1 MKAIARLVLFAP
13 LLAAACLADTTE
25 RTARVVRY
33 HANDIVSIRAKL
45 RYTTMIQLPEGEKVV
60 QAATG
65 DKDYWIVDAVL
76 NYCFL
81 HPARPS
87 THSNLNLITDKGNVY
102 SFTLDEVE
110 TSDPDLKVVIE
121 PSDPA
126 MITAVSGSRKFVPE
140 AEIETFKS
148 AAQSEERRMSE
159 RVSEFKSDY
168 PTRELKFDYA
178 YRNRGPFRV
187 LAIYHDNQFTY
198 VKSVAR
204 EKFAIYEVKDGK
216 PNYINFDLRDGTY
229 VIAKVVD
236 RGYLQIGRKRLSFAR
251 QQP

>member
-1 MKAIARLVLFAP
+1 MKTVARLALFAS
-13 LLAAACLADTTE
+13 LLVGASLAGWAE
-25 RTARVVRY
+25 RTARVVLY

-45 RYTTMIQLPEGEKVV
+45 RYTTMIELPQGEKVV

-65 DKDYWIVDAVL
+65 DKDYWIIDAVL

-81 HPARPS
+81 HPARLS

-110 TSDPDLKVVIE
+110 TADPDLKVVIE

-126 MITAVSGSRKFVPE
+126 MITAVSGPSKFVPA
-140 AEIETFKS
+140 AEIEIFKS
-148 AAQSEERRMSE
+148 EAQSQERRLSE

-178 YRNRGPFRV
+178 YRNRRPFRV

-198 VKSVAR
+198 VKSAGG
-204 EKFAIYEVKDGK
+204 EKFAVYEMKDGK
-216 PNYINFDLRDGTY
+216 PGYINFDLRDGTY
-229 VIAKVVD
+229 VIAKVID
-236 RGYLQIGRKRLSFAR
+236 RGYLQIGKKRLSFAR